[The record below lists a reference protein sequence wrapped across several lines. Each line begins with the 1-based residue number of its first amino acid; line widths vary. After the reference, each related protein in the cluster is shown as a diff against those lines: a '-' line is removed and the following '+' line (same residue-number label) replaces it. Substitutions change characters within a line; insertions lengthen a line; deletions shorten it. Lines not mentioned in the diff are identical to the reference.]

1 MTDIRYWLWLSLKK
15 GIGNRVMSL
24 LLDHFESPEA
34 VFLADEKALSSIG
47 RLTRKERTA
56 LTDKSMVEA
65 ERVAAKCREHGI
77 RILTFDNPAYPQLLK
92 EIYDPPYVLYVR
104 CKERIDL
111 NRHLTL
117 AVVGTR
123 KASDYGIDVAEK
135 LAYGIAKSG
144 VTVVSG
150 MALGIDGAAQTGALR
165 AGGKTI
171 AVLGCGVDICY
182 PKVHKALME
191 QIIEHGMV
199 ISEHP
204 PGTQVHPSH
213 FLPRNRI
220 ITGLSYGTL
229 VVEAPQRSGA
239 INSANWTA
247 QQGRELFVVP
257 GDVTRVTAKGSN
269 QLMVEGALPVLR
281 AEDITD
287 LYSGRFAD
295 ILLANAPQKDE
306 IPSIPTYPE
315 LVSRK
320 SAKKKAKKEKTKKS
334 LKKQTEKVVKAVTTP
349 AFSAPDSSLSDIE
362 KSVLLLLGAEPLHAD
377 RLAEQ
382 GIPAASVA
390 ATLTMLELKG
400 FVRSLPGK
408 HYIRLK

>member
-15 GIGNRVMSL
+15 GIGSRVITL
-24 LLDHFESPEA
+24 LLDYFESPEA
-34 VFLADEKALSSIG
+34 VFLADEKTLSSVSG
-47 RLTRKERTA
+47 LTRQERAA
-56 LTDKSMVEA
+56 LTDKSMTDA

-77 RILTFDNPAYPQLLK
+77 RILTFDNPAYPELLK

-123 KASDYGIDVAEK
+123 DASPYGIEVAES
-135 LAYGIAKSG
+135 LAFDMAKRG
-144 VTVVSG
+144 LTVVSG
-150 MALGIDGAAQTGALR
+150 MARGIDGAAQTGALR

-182 PKVHKALME
+182 PKIHNALME
-191 QIIEHGMV
+191 QIVENGMV

-204 PGTQVHPSH
+204 PGTKAHPSH

-239 INSANWTA
+239 MNSANWTA

-257 GDVTRVTAKGSN
+257 GDVTRATAKGSN

-281 AEDITD
+281 AEDITG
-287 LYSGRFAD
+287 LYSERFGD
-295 ILLANAPQKDE
+295 TLIENTPKENATAT
-306 IPSIPTYPE
+306 IPTYNE
-315 LVSRK
+315 LISSK
-320 SAKKKAKKEKTKKS
+320 SAKKKAKKEKVNNAP
-334 LKKQTEKVVKAVTTP
+334 KKQKEQPIEAKASP
-349 AFSAPDSSLSDIE
+349 AFSAPDASLSDSE
-362 KSVLLLLGAEPLHAD
+362 KSVLLLLGTEPVHAD